1 MCSSAIV
8 ISQARKQNVG
18 QMPLAQDHNV
28 IKAFASDGADQP
40 FAMSI
45 LPGRS
50 RRGRPVADPHGA
62 KTPCEYLAIDAVAI
76 TNEIVRRPFPT
87 ASLGELSG
95 DPFGGR
101 MRRHSEP

>member
-1 MCSSAIV
+1 MA
-8 ISQARKQNVG
+8 
-18 QMPLAQDHNV
+18 QMPLAKDDDMV
-28 IKAFASDGADQP
+28 KTFASDGADQP

-50 RRGRPVADPHGA
+50 RRGRPVTDPHGA

-76 TNEIVRRPFPT
+76 TNEILQRPFPT

-95 DPFGGR
+95 DPYGGR
-101 MRRHSEP
+101 MRRHFEP